1 MKIVTSKPNISID
14 FSGNM
19 TVSFPV
25 LPESKSAVRAFFDK
39 LHDMKDKLSI
49 EVKEYRKGRSLN
61 ANNYCWKL
69 LTEIANVLRADKEEI
84 YLQMLKRYGQ
94 GGVVKIP
101 HDMADKFE
109 RAYKYHEKHET
120 LPDEEKATYY
130 RFWVGSSEY
139 DTKEMAILIDGVVSE
154 CKELGIE
161 TMLPSELMALKEAW
175 GR

>member
-25 LPESKSAVRAFFDK
+25 LKESNKTVKVFFDK
-39 LHDMKDKLSI
+39 LATLKDKLSV

-61 ANNYCWKL
+61 ANSYLWVMLN
-69 LTEIANVLRADKEEI
+69 EMGNVLKTGKEEV
-84 YLQMLKRYGQ
+84 YFQMLKRYGQ

-101 HDMADKFE
+101 HNMTEMFE
-109 RAYKYHEKHET
+109 RAYKYHEKHES
-120 LPDEEKATYY
+120 LADEEKATYY

-161 TMLPSELMALKEAW
+161 TMTPQELELLKGEW
-175 GR
+175 GK